1 MNVVFISQND
11 ESEYNEKERGA
22 TWVIVNQQRF
32 LTLLGMLVIQ
42 RCQNM
47 IQEGIRQ
54 DAIITSVDGAVTD
67 HVTVKDQLT
76 ASAIPNLNLIY
87 IIHIAIGNFMKKT
100 SNRTMKILRLKNLS
114 LRGSSTP
121 KYMLMHMSQS

>member
-11 ESEYNEKERGA
+11 ESEYNEKERGV

-47 IQEGIRQ
+47 IQEGTRQ

-87 IIHIAIGNFMKKT
+87 IIHIAIGNFMKKK

-121 KYMLMHMSQS
+121 KYTLIHMSQF